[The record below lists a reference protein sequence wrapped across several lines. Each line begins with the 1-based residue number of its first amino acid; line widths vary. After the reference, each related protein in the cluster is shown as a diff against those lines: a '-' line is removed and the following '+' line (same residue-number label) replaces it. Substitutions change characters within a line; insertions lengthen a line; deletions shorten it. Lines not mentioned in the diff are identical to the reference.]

1 MQEYN
6 NGISQTLMNNVYR
19 GIIKGTPQP
28 DMLGGK
34 RARLHPKA
42 GLTQYDY
49 PSTLAVGSRKIH
61 QPDLLGAGFWKD
73 FGKGFKQGLV
83 GSAQVAAPILGE
95 VAKDA
100 AASYLRGGV
109 ARKRGGKYS
118 IGKFFK
124 DAGDVLH
131 PIYKEVAPVAKDVA
145 VSVAKDAIKSYLK
158 GGAMLSNNP
167 NEFHRTTYPK
177 ALQSYHPMETHSYG
191 GRKIDYDSDSDD
203 EEMTGGDLK
212 HYWAAVKALSAQQG
226 ISTKEARLRI
236 KDKLEPYAP
245 TERKK
250 RGHNK
255 RTTSERKKKVTSQ
268 TKAAIAHL
276 LQYAPVKK
284 PRAKKA
290 VDFGMSGDMF
300 DPSLT
305 QARKSNAKAAV
316 AKLLKKG
323 SGRHNFLD
331 DAVKVSKAVAPYVP
345 LMMMAAGRKQLPRSG
360 HKREVARGDIVAAV
374 MKQQG
379 ISLPQASKYVKDNGL
394 Y

>member
-6 NGISQTLMNNVYR
+6 NGISQTLMNNVYK

-49 PSTLAVGSRKIH
+49 PSTLAVGHRKIH

-158 GGAMLSNNP
+158 GGALMSNHP
-167 NEFHRTTYPK
+167 DEFHRSIYPK
-177 ALQSYHPMETHSYG
+177 ALESYHPMESHAYG

-212 HYWAAVKALSAQQG
+212 HYWAAVKALKDQHG
-226 ISTKEARLRI
+226 ITTKEARLRI
-236 KDKLEPYAP
+236 RDKLAPYAP
-245 TERKK
+245 SEPKK
-250 RGHNK
+250 RGPNK
-255 RTTSERKKKVTSQ
+255 RTTSKSAETTAKKTR
-268 TKAAIAHL
+268 
-276 LQYAPVKK
+276 K
-284 PRAKKA
+284 PRANAPIGLNALADLINIHQKRKRTTKTEVVPKSKKNA
-290 VDFGMSGDMF
+290 
-300 DPSLT
+300 
-305 QARKSNAKAAV
+305 AKAAV
-316 AKLLKKG
+316 ARFLQTG
-323 SGRHNFLD
+323 AGRHNFLD
-331 DAVKVSKAVAPYVP
+331 DAVKVSKSVAPFVP

-360 HKREVARGDIVAAV
+360 HKRNIARGDIVGSI
-374 MKQQG
+374 MRQHG
-379 ISLPQASKYVKDNGL
+379 LSLPEASKFVKEHGL